1 MSLPVTEID
10 KLLSL
15 IKNILNIAVIK
26 IYGLITINFTAL
38 FLTGNQHFT
47 FKYCQLILQ
56 RLPYHTVIF
65 IYYAIK
71 FIEAQGVKIQDPYH
85 LKEALANKDMR
96 FAEYIEKTSNHF

>member
-26 IYGLITINFTAL
+26 IYGLITN
-38 FLTGNQHFT
+38 N
-47 FKYCQLILQ
+47 
-56 RLPYHTVIF
+56 HTVIF

>member
-1 MSLPVTEID
+1 M
-10 KLLSL
+10 
-15 IKNILNIAVIK
+15 
-26 IYGLITINFTAL
+26 
-38 FLTGNQHFT
+38 
-47 FKYCQLILQ
+47 Q

-71 FIEAQGVKIQDPYH
+71 FIEAQGVKIQDSYH

>member
-1 MSLPVTEID
+1 
-10 KLLSL
+10 
-15 IKNILNIAVIK
+15 
-26 IYGLITINFTAL
+26 
-38 FLTGNQHFT
+38 
-47 FKYCQLILQ
+47 
-56 RLPYHTVIF
+56 VIF

>member
-26 IYGLITINFTAL
+26 IYGLITNNFTAL
-38 FLTGNQHFT
+38 FLTGNQHLT
-47 FKYCQLILQ
+47 FK
-56 RLPYHTVIF
+56 VIF

-71 FIEAQGVKIQDPYH
+71 FIEAQGVKIQDSYH